1 MLIDLEQNLR
11 QILADR
17 GYTLGYKETFPS
29 NSEDMY
35 EFEAWFEDRELNR
48 YPFHKIYVRNIENKS
63 NFNYKNKAL
72 KILLNIIMESYFDD
86 IIKKKDEIS

>member
-29 NSEDMY
+29 SSEDMY
-35 EFEAWFEDRELNR
+35 EFNAWFEDRELNR
-48 YPFHKIYVRNIENKS
+48 YPFHKT

-72 KILLNIIMESYFDD
+72 KMLLNIIMESYFDD